1 MSIDNSHPP
10 VFGAPAISVV
20 ILTMGT
26 RENELAELIS
36 SIRRQ
41 HSVETEIVVVENG
54 VHSDV
59 AALSA
64 DTVATNRDN
73 TGVTAGRNLGAENTS
88 HDLIAFL
95 DDDGLLRSPNILGD
109 AAARFEANSRLG
121 VIALRICTPEGKTM
135 RRHIPRI
142 GSAGGEESGY
152 VAAFLGGAS
161 IIRKAAFEQAGRYDS
176 RFFYSM
182 EETDLSWRLIDAGW
196 QIEYLPDLVLIHPET
211 EPNRHDR
218 AVERTMRNR
227 VWAAWKNLPHPLPI
241 IYVSV
246 WVTITLIR
254 EKSITAIMKGLR
266 SAWPTRN
273 NKRSPMSI
281 STVWEL
287 ARLGRPPI
295 I

>member
-1 MSIDNSHPP
+1 
-10 VFGAPAISVV
+10 
-20 ILTMGT
+20 MGT
-26 RENELAELIS
+26 REKELAELIS
-36 SIRRQ
+36 SIRQ
-41 HSVETEIVVVENG
+41 QDSVETEIVVVENG
-54 VHSDV
+54 VYSAV
-59 AALSA
+59 AASSA
-64 DTVATNRDN
+64 DTVVTNKEN
-73 TGVTAGRNLGAENTS
+73 TGITSGRNLGAENTS

-95 DDDGLLRSPNILGD
+95 DDDGLLKSSNILCD
-109 AAARFEANSRLG
+109 AAAHFGANSSLG

-135 RRHIPRI
+135 RRHIPRV
-142 GSAGGEESGY
+142 GSAGAEEAGF

-196 QIEYLPDLVLIHPET
+196 QIQYLPDLVLIHPET
-211 EPNRHDR
+211 EPNRHNR
-218 AVERTMRNR
+218 AVEQTMRNR

-254 EKSITAIMKGLR
+254 EKSISAIVKGLR
-266 SAWPTRN
+266 LAWPTRN
-273 NKRSPMSI
+273 NNRRPI
-281 STVWEL
+281 ATSTVWEL
-287 ARLGRPPI
+287 TRIGRPPI